1 MMTSFTIWQLRSSYL
16 STIKDGI
23 GDRLINVNNSILN
36 TPGFRAAGW
45 STVSTNNAHTA
56 AQMKRTYSPPIPTTA
71 AVSSEY
77 YRLAVRDASA
87 ARDELQGLGLE
98 DGEDDEGG
106 MVTGKSN
113 VDVIGRRYHG
123 RSGKKKGRRDRQPE
137 TQRQAEPEDEDSSDL
152 SDDTDEE
159 GDALPR

>member
-1 MMTSFTIWQLRSSYL
+1 MS
-16 STIKDGI
+16 
-23 GDRLINVNNSILN
+23 
-36 TPGFRAAGW
+36 A
-45 STVSTNNAHTA
+45 NNAHTA
-56 AQMKRTYSPPIPTTA
+56 AQVKRTYSPPIPTTA

-77 YRLAVRDASA
+77 YRLAVRDANA

-113 VDVIGRRYHG
+113 VDVTGRRHHG

-137 TQRQAEPEDEDSSDL
+137 AQRHAEPEDEDSSDL
-152 SDDTDEE
+152 SDDSDEE
-159 GDALPR
+159 GDAPQR